1 MRAQHT
7 RAVCAHPLLL
17 ASPLPTTLFPTSKK
31 LKLLEYPQGRA
42 QPYYIDVR
50 EDGRVDWRVEVRA
63 DLITTLD
70 VTAFPFDSQTL
81 DVVINRCVSIFVC
94 VGVFIAL
101 VSRPRT
107 PRAPAWMGDTAPSS
121 VWRTHT
127 PLSLP
132 LTPTPPAPLPPPP
145 PPPTHTT
152 SLQLSGHA
160 QSEDHPVGARHGHS
174 SRLGAATTCPG
185 GTWTAS
191 TCLST
196 RPRPYRP
203 HLRRSG

>member
-81 DVVINRCVSIFVC
+81 DVVINRCVSIFFCVC
-94 VGVFIAL
+94 VFIAL
-101 VSRPRT
+101 VSRPRAHPPGWGT
-107 PRAPAWMGDTAPSS
+107 RPRLAH
-121 VWRTHT
+121 THT
-127 PLSLP
+127 S
-132 LTPTPPAPLPPPP
+132 LPPPHTHLPRLAP
-145 PPPTHTT
+145 PP
-152 SLQLSGHA
+152 L
-160 QSEDHPVGARHGHS
+160 
-174 SRLGAATTCPG
+174 
-185 GTWTAS
+185 S
-191 TCLST
+191 TCT
-196 RPRPYRP
+196 
-203 HLRRSG
+203 SGAFG